1 MTELP
6 KEIIDLIKEF
16 SMPLSR
22 PDWRLGNYHTRIFNT
37 TIDVIFIFKEY
48 IKIYNNKY
56 KEMF

>member
-6 KEIIDLIKEF
+6 KEIIDLINEF
-16 SMPLSR
+16 SKPLSR
-22 PDWRLGNYHTRIFNT
+22 PDWRLGNFHTRIF
-37 TIDVIFIFKEY
+37 IDTLFSFKDY